1 VGACGFRP
9 TDAGLIH
16 LHSQPVTDL
25 FETG

>member
-16 LHSQPVTDL
+16 LPEPVTDL

>member
-16 LHSQPVTDL
+16 LPETATDL
-25 FETG
+25 FEAD